1 MIRALR
7 VALAA
12 LIPASL
18 AAFLAGGALAQSAFP
33 SRPITVMVGFAPGGG
48 TDTAARILAKRF
60 AETMGQPV
68 VVENRVGAGG
78 NIANEI
84 LSRAAPDG
92 HTVLLVSPGPMVV
105 APHMIAKLP
114 YDPLRDFVPIGMAVA
129 FPNVLVV
136 HPSVPA
142 NSLADFIRLANAK
155 PGSVNYGS
163 SGIGNIGHLSGELL
177 RMMAKVDIVHVP
189 YKGGAPAMTDLLG
202 GQIAA
207 IFATPVTAGPYIKAG
222 KIRALAVTGSVRSPS
237 MPEVPTIAESGYPG
251 YEAINWYGLIAP
263 VKTPRE
269 IVERWQREL
278 LAAFAITEIRE
289 QLLSHGMDPAPST
302 SEAFARHIEREY
314 ATWGRVVKE
323 AKITAN

>member
-1 MIRALR
+1 MIRTLR
-7 VALAA
+7 IALAA
-12 LIPASL
+12 LLAVSL
-18 AAFLAGGALAQSAFP
+18 AAFLAGGALAQAAFP

-60 AETMGQPV
+60 TETMGQAV
-68 VVENRVGAGG
+68 VVENRTGAGG

-84 LSRAAPDG
+84 LARAAPDG

-114 YDPLRDFVPIGMAVA
+114 YDPLRDFVPIGLAVS

-136 HPSVPA
+136 NASVPA

-207 IFATPVTAGPYIKAG
+207 IFATPVTAGPHIKAG
-222 KIRALAVTGSVRSPS
+222 KIRALAVTGTVRSPS
-237 MPEVPTIAESGYPG
+237 MPEVPTVAESGYPG

-269 IVERWQREL
+269 VVERWSREL
-278 LAAFAITEIRE
+278 LAALAIPEIRE
-289 QLLSHGMDPAPST
+289 QLLSHGMEPSPNT
-302 SEAFARHIEREY
+302 GEEFARYIKREY
-314 ATWGRVVKE
+314 DIWGRVVKE

>member
-1 MIRALR
+1 MIRFL
-7 VALAA
+7 VGALAA
-12 LIPASL
+12 
-18 AAFLAGGALAQSAFP
+18 AFAGGALAQTSFP
-33 SRPITVMVGFAPGGG
+33 SRPLTVMVGFAPGGG

-60 AETMGQPV
+60 AETMGQAV
-68 VVENRVGAGG
+68 VVENRTGAGG

-114 YDPLRDFVPIGMAVA
+114 YDPLRDFVPVGMAVT

-136 HPSVPA
+136 NASVPA

-207 IFATPVTAGPYIKAG
+207 IFATPVTAGPHIKAG
-222 KIRALAVTGSVRSPS
+222 KIRALAVTGTARSPS
-237 MPEVPTIAESGYPG
+237 MPEVPTVAESGYPG
-251 YEAINWYGLIAP
+251 YEALNWYGLIGPA
-263 VKTPRE
+263 KTPRE
-269 IVERWQREL
+269 VLERWSREL
-278 LAAFAITEIRE
+278 LAALAIPEIRE
-289 QLLSHGMDPAPST
+289 QLMSHGMEPTPMT
-302 SEAFARHIEREY
+302 GEEFARYIKREY
-314 ATWGRVVKE
+314 DIWGRVVKE
-323 AKITAN
+323 ARITAN